1 MGHNPLSLSLYKSR
15 LGYLYIFLA
24 FLGCAWG
31 DLCFLRSGEIVRNP
45 PSGQSTEKSL
55 ALWDPF
61 STCKCTTGGALF
73 FCELHPMNIDINSPN
88 HSVVNNFPHANLHV
102 WVPSRSVSSYRL
114 HQNDRIWSNMDGF
127 EQCGVHPSH
136 PTLDSLRVETSVFR
150 VSPLWVCLKMGL
162 PRSPQNL
169 IVCHHISSV
178 EGVINEVYIY
188 IFRGHTQIQILI
200 GEILWN
206 PTSSWLNHHDT
217 PH

>member
-1 MGHNPLSLSLYKSR
+1 MQVYD
-15 LGYLYIFLA
+15 
-24 FLGCAWG
+24 W
-31 DLCFLRSGEIVRNP
+31 
-45 PSGQSTEKSL
+45 
-55 ALWDPF
+55 W
-61 STCKCTTGGALF
+61 ALF

-188 IFRGHTQIQILI
+188 ILRTHSNPNSHW
-200 GEILWN
+200 WN
-206 PTSSWLNHHDT
+206 PLKSHFFMVKSPWYPPLD
-217 PH
+217 PHVAEAHTLLATRERRSALELS